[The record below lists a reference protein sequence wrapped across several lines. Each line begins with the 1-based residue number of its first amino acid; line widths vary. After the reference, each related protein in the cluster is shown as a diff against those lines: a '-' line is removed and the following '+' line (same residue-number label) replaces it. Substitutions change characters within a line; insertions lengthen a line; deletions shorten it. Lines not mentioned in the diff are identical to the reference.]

1 MLSLTTAAAAQ
12 ICRSA
17 TGAGSADWALRV
29 AARREGDGTITFG
42 MGFDE
47 PREGDMPLQ
56 LQGVN
61 LVIAPPSQPMLAGIV
76 LDFVELEPGRFNFIF
91 TPEAEAAEKPA
102 KACGSGSGSGSGSG
116 GCNGCSK

>member
-1 MLSLTTAAAAQ
+1 MLSLTTAAASQ
-12 ICRSA
+12 IRRSA
-17 TGAGSADWALRV
+17 AGAGGAEWALRV
-29 AARREGDGTITFG
+29 AARRENDGTITFG

-61 LVIAPPSQPMLAGIV
+61 LVIAAPSQPMLEDIV
-76 LDFVELEPGRFNFIF
+76 LDFVELEPGQFNFIF

-102 KACGSGSGSGSGSG
+102 KACGSG

>member
-1 MLSLTTAAAAQ
+1 MFSMTSTASQEILVAAA
-12 ICRSA
+12 RSDA
-17 TGAGSADWALRV
+17 AGMALRV
-29 AARREGDGTITFG
+29 AARRERDGTITFG

-56 LQGVN
+56 VQGVN
-61 LVIAPPSQPMLAGIV
+61 LVIAPPSQPMLEHIV
-76 LDFVELEPGRFNFIF
+76 LDFVELEPGQFSFIF

-102 KACGSGSGSGSGSG
+102 KACGNG

>member
-1 MLSLTTAAAAQ
+1 MFSMTSTASQEILVAAA
-12 ICRSA
+12 RSDA
-17 TGAGSADWALRV
+17 AGMALRV
-29 AARREGDGTITFG
+29 AARRERDGTITFG

-56 LQGVN
+56 VQGVN
-61 LVIAPPSQPMLAGIV
+61 LVIAPPSQPMLEDIV
-76 LDFVELEPGRFNFIF
+76 LDFVELEPGQFSFIF

-102 KACGSGSGSGSGSG
+102 KACGNG